1 MINVLILCH
10 GNICRSPLAEVLLEA
25 AIAADPALAGTVRVR
40 SAGTSNEHEGEG
52 MHEHSAALLRRRR
65 LRTVHRAQQITP
77 ALADQQDLILAADRW
92 NLRNALGLVAAD
104 RRRAEVRLI
113 RDFDLAST
121 GSDLADPWG
130 HPISA
135 YERTEHEIST
145 AIPGILDDLRR
156 RVLSR
161 RTTVPSQPTTP

>member
-1 MINVLILCH
+1 MLQVLLLCH

-25 AIAADPALAGTVRVR
+25 AVRSDPQLASQVAVT
-40 SAGTSNEHEGEG
+40 SAGTSDEHEGEG
-52 MHEHSAALLRRRR
+52 MHEHSASLLARRG
-65 LRTVHRAQQITP
+65 LRTAHRARQLTEAI
-77 ALADQQDLILAADRW
+77 ARAQDLILAADRW
-92 NLRNALGLVAAD
+92 NLRDARALIGND
-104 RRRAEVRLI
+104 QGDTEICLI
-113 RDFDLAST
+113 RDFDPAST